1 MNIFRNILFISFYRW
16 FHKRNND
23 SIRILI
29 KTALTTENPAV
40 RTALLKG
47 MLKGLEGQNDVDPP
61 EGWCSQVLNLKKEI
75 PEHQSLARQIAK
87 CLVMPMHRLKH

>member
-1 MNIFRNILFISFYRW
+1 MNIFRNILFISFLSVG
-16 FHKRNND
+16 FISANND

-61 EGWCSQVLNLKKEI
+61 EGWALLSAELKKSEI
-75 PEHQSLARQIAK
+75 H
-87 CLVMPMHRLKH
+87 